1 MLKKFFKKII
11 DNSFYFFALGGIT
24 FIGLSGV
31 SQNIDLLI
39 FDSLKTRY
47 PKKYLYDSPSLVVG
61 VSESDIEKYG
71 WPIDDKYLLKTIQ
84 KLDKAESSSIV
95 LDLYRNVG
103 VGEGA
108 ESLANYSR
116 LNKKVISIFNVA
128 EGIPSI
134 PDFPLERI
142 AFNDM
147 PIDIDNVV
155 RRDLVGVDRRKYN
168 LGKEFISV
176 PMRMLEIH
184 QFLNK
189 ESFNLEDKF
198 YKNKISLIQNYSGG
212 YTNVDSNGFQ
222 IFINYPEKNYIPIYS
237 LSEILEDKIPL
248 EKLKNK
254 MIVIGAT
261 APSLKDVFAVPSSR
275 FETDSKNLLISGAE
289 IHAHRAN
296 QLLSLQNNSTLKIKT
311 INPFIE
317 LFAIIFYVFLISI
330 FIEKTKKISIGL
342 IVFISALGLLALA
355 VYLAFIIGYWIELAL
370 PVIGAITFSSI
381 SWLKKASEQQK
392 QKALMQKL
400 LGQTTSPE
408 VAEELWNQKDSLIA
422 NGRFP
427 GTELPVTILFSDT
440 VSFSSV
446 SENMNPTELLD
457 WLNRGME
464 KFVKIISENGGM
476 VNKFTGDGFLAVFGA
491 PVKKN
496 YEQSSNEAIKT
507 AMEIRNAI
515 EKLKDDLEAE
525 GLPLIKLRIGIH
537 SGKII
542 TGSMGGSEKIEYALI
557 GDSVNVAA
565 RLESLNKDNMKNN
578 CRILV
583 SKESL
588 NFANSSEYKLEEWG
602 PCKVKGRESLVEVFE
617 IL

>member
-168 LGKEFISV
+168 LEKEFISV

-275 FETDSKNLLISGAE
+275 FVTDSKNLLISGAE

-408 VAEELWNQKDSLIA
+408 VAEELWNQKDSLLE

-588 NFANSSEYKLEEWG
+588 NFANGSEYKLEEWG

>member
-275 FETDSKNLLISGAE
+275 FVTDSKNLLISGAE

-408 VAEELWNQKDSLIA
+408 VAKELWNQKDSLLE

-588 NFANSSEYKLEEWG
+588 NFANGSDYKLEEWG

>member
-317 LFAIIFYVFLISI
+317 LFGIIFYVFLISI

-408 VAEELWNQKDSLIA
+408 VAEELWNQKDSLLE

-588 NFANSSEYKLEEWG
+588 NFANGSDYKLEEWG

>member
-330 FIEKTKKISIGL
+330 FIEKTKKISIGQ
-342 IVFISALGLLALA
+342 IVFIS
-355 VYLAFIIGYWIELAL
+355 
-370 PVIGAITFSSI
+370 S
-381 SWLKKASEQQK
+381 
-392 QKALMQKL
+392 
-400 LGQTTSPE
+400 
-408 VAEELWNQKDSLIA
+408 
-422 NGRFP
+422 
-427 GTELPVTILFSDT
+427 
-440 VSFSSV
+440 
-446 SENMNPTELLD
+446 
-457 WLNRGME
+457 
-464 KFVKIISENGGM
+464 
-476 VNKFTGDGFLAVFGA
+476 
-491 PVKKN
+491 
-496 YEQSSNEAIKT
+496 
-507 AMEIRNAI
+507 
-515 EKLKDDLEAE
+515 
-525 GLPLIKLRIGIH
+525 
-537 SGKII
+537 
-542 TGSMGGSEKIEYALI
+542 
-557 GDSVNVAA
+557 
-565 RLESLNKDNMKNN
+565 
-578 CRILV
+578 
-583 SKESL
+583 
-588 NFANSSEYKLEEWG
+588 
-602 PCKVKGRESLVEVFE
+602 
-617 IL
+617 

>member
-1 MLKKFFKKII
+1 MLKNFFKKLI
-11 DNSFYFFALGGIT
+11 DSSFYIIALGGCT

-31 SQNIDLLI
+31 SQNIDLLV
-39 FDSLKTRY
+39 FDSLNTKF
-47 PKKYLYDSPSLVVG
+47 PKKYLFDSPSVVVG
-61 VSESDIEKYG
+61 ISEKDIEKYG
-71 WPIDDKYLLKTIQ
+71 WPIDDKYLLETIQ
-84 KLDKAESSSIV
+84 KLDEAESSSIV

-103 VGEGA
+103 VGNGA
-108 ESLANYSR
+108 KSLAKYSR

-134 PDFPLERI
+134 PEYPLNRM

-147 PIDIDNVV
+147 PIDTDNVV
-155 RRDLVGVDRRKYN
+155 RRDLVGVDRKKYN
-168 LGKEFISV
+168 LSEEFVSV
-176 PMRMLEIH
+176 PMRMIEIN

-189 ESFNLEDKF
+189 KKFDLEDKF
-198 YKNKISLIQNYSGG
+198 YKKEIPLIKNFSGG
-212 YTNVDSNGFQ
+212 YTNVDANGFQ
-222 IFINYPEKNYIPIYS
+222 IFINYPEKKYIPIYS
-237 LSEILEDKIPL
+237 LHEILEDKISQ
-248 EKLKNK
+248 EKLRNK

-275 FETDSKNLLISGAE
+275 FETDSQNLLISGAE

-296 QLLSLQNNSTLKIKT
+296 QLLALQNNLSIKIKT

-317 LFAIIFYVFLISI
+317 LLGIIFYVSLISI
-330 FIEKTKKISIGL
+330 FIEKTKKINIGL
-342 IVFISALGLLALA
+342 IVVLSSLIFLSLFVYFAFIS
-355 VYLAFIIGYWIELAL
+355 GYWIEFAL
-370 PVIGAITFSSI
+370 PVIGVISFSSV
-381 SWLKKASEQQK
+381 SWLRKAAEQQK

-408 VAEELWNQKDSLIA
+408 VAEELWNQKDSLLE

-491 PVKKN
+491 PVKKT
-496 YEQSSNEAIKT
+496 YEQSSNEALKT
-507 AMEIRNAI
+507 AIEIRNAI
-515 EKLKDDLEAE
+515 EEIKADLEEE

-565 RLESLNKDNMKNN
+565 RLESLKKDNMKNN

-588 NFANSSEYKLEEWG
+588 NYANSTQYKLEEWG

-617 IL
+617 II

>member
-1 MLKKFFKKII
+1 MLNKFLKKII
-11 DNSFYFFALGGIT
+11 NTSFYIVAVGGCT
-24 FIGLSGV
+24 FLGLSGV

-39 FDSLKTRY
+39 FDSLKTRF
-47 PKKYLYDSPSLVVG
+47 PKKYLYDSPSIVIG
-61 VSESDIEKYG
+61 ISESDIEKYG
-71 WPIDDKYLLKTIQ
+71 WPIDDKYLLQTIQ

-108 ESLANYSR
+108 KSLANYSR
-116 LNKKVISIFNVA
+116 SNKKVISIFNVA
-128 EGIPSI
+128 ESIPSI
-134 PDFPLERI
+134 PKFPLNRM

-147 PIDIDNVV
+147 PIDTDNVM
-155 RRDLVGVDRRKYN
+155 RRDLVGVDRKKYN
-168 LGKEFISV
+168 LSEEFVSV
-176 PMRMLEIH
+176 PMRMIEIR
-184 QFLNK
+184 QLLNK
-189 ESFNLEDKF
+189 KNFDLEDKF
-198 YKNKISLIQNYSGG
+198 YKKEIPLIKNFSGG
-212 YTNVDSNGFQ
+212 YTNVDANGFQ
-222 IFINYPEKNYIPIYS
+222 IFINYPDKNYIPIYS
-237 LSEILEDKIPL
+237 LGDILEDKISS

-254 MIVIGAT
+254 MVVIGAT
-261 APSLKDVFAVPSSR
+261 APSLKDVFAIPSSR
-275 FETDSKNLLISGAE
+275 FETDSKSLLISGAE

-296 QLLSLQNNSTLKIKT
+296 QLLELQNNSPLKINT
-311 INPFIE
+311 INPLME
-317 LFAIIFYVFLISI
+317 LIGIIFYVSLISI
-330 FIEKTKKISIGL
+330 FIEKTKKISTGFIVVLTSLGFLSLL
-342 IVFISALGLLALA
+342 IYF
-355 VYLAFIIGYWIELAL
+355 AFINGYWIEFAL
-370 PVIGAITFSSI
+370 PVIGVIAFSSI
-381 SWLKKASEQQK
+381 SWLRKASEQQK

-408 VAEELWNQKDSLIA
+408 VAEELWNQKDSLLE

-491 PVKKN
+491 PVKKT

-507 AMEIRNAI
+507 AIEIRGAI
-515 EKLKDDLEAE
+515 ENLKKDLEAE

-565 RLESLNKDNMKNN
+565 RLESLNKENMKNN

-588 NFANSSEYKLEEWG
+588 NYTNSKDYNLEEWG
-602 PCKVKGRESLVEVFE
+602 PCKVKGRENLVEVFE
-617 IL
+617 II

>member
-108 ESLANYSR
+108 KSLANYSR

-275 FETDSKNLLISGAE
+275 FVTDSKNLLISGAE

-317 LFAIIFYVFLISI
+317 LFGIIFYVFLISI

-408 VAEELWNQKDSLIA
+408 VAEELWNQKDSLLE

-588 NFANSSEYKLEEWG
+588 NFANGSDYKLEEWG

>member
-1 MLKKFFKKII
+1 MFKNFLKKII
-11 DNSFYFFALGGIT
+11 DSSFYIFGLGGCT

-39 FDSLKTRY
+39 FDSLKTRF
-47 PKKYLYDSPSLVVG
+47 PKNYLYDSPSVVVG

-71 WPIDDKYLLKTIQ
+71 WPIDDNYLLNTIQ
-84 KLDKAESSSIV
+84 KLDKADSSSIV

-103 VGEGA
+103 VGKGA
-108 ESLANYSR
+108 KSLANYSR
-116 LNKKVISIFNVA
+116 SNKKVISIFNVA
-128 EGIPSI
+128 EGISSI

-155 RRDLVGVDRRKYN
+155 RRDLVGVNRRKFK
-168 LGKEFISV
+168 LGKEFVSV

-184 QFLNK
+184 QSLNK
-189 ESFNLEDKF
+189 KSFNLEEKF
-198 YKNKISLIQNYSGG
+198 YKNEISVIQNYSGG

-222 IFINYPEKNYIPIYS
+222 IFINYPEKNYIPVYS
-237 LSEILEDKIPL
+237 LSEILEDKISI

-254 MIVIGAT
+254 MVVIGAT
-261 APSLKDVFAVPSSR
+261 APSLKDVFAIPSSR
-275 FETDSKNLLISGAE
+275 FETDSKSLLISGAE
-289 IHAHRAN
+289 VHAHRAN
-296 QLLSLQNNSTLKIKT
+296 QLLALQNDLPLKIKT
-311 INPFIE
+311 INPFVE
-317 LFAIIFYVFLISI
+317 LIGIIFYVFLLSI

-408 VAEELWNQKDSLIA
+408 VAEELWNQKDSLLE

-588 NFANSSEYKLEEWG
+588 NFANGSDYKLEEWG

>member
-71 WPIDDKYLLKTIQ
+71 WPIDDKYLLKTIK

-275 FETDSKNLLISGAE
+275 FVTDSKNLLISGAE

-317 LFAIIFYVFLISI
+317 LFGIIFYVFLISI

-408 VAEELWNQKDSLIA
+408 VAEELWNQKDSLLE

-588 NFANSSEYKLEEWG
+588 NFANGSEYKLEEWG

>member
-275 FETDSKNLLISGAE
+275 FVTDSKNLLISGAE

-408 VAEELWNQKDSLIA
+408 VAEELWNQKDSLLE

-588 NFANSSEYKLEEWG
+588 NFANGSDYKLEEWG

>member
-1 MLKKFFKKII
+1 MFKNFLKKII
-11 DNSFYFFALGGIT
+11 DSSFYIFALGGIT

-168 LGKEFISV
+168 LGKEFVSV

-275 FETDSKNLLISGAE
+275 FVTDSKNLLISGAE

-296 QLLSLQNNSTLKIKT
+296 QLLALQNDSTLKIKT

-317 LFAIIFYVFLISI
+317 LFGIIFYVFLISI

-408 VAEELWNQKDSLIA
+408 VAEELWNQKDSLLE

-588 NFANSSEYKLEEWG
+588 NFANGSEYKLQEWG

>member
-108 ESLANYSR
+108 KSLANYSR

-237 LSEILEDKIPL
+237 LSEVLEDKIPL

-275 FETDSKNLLISGAE
+275 FVTDSKNLLISGAE

-317 LFAIIFYVFLISI
+317 LFGIIFYVFLISI

-342 IVFISALGLLALA
+342 IVFISALGLLASA

-408 VAEELWNQKDSLIA
+408 VAEELWNQKDSLLE

-588 NFANSSEYKLEEWG
+588 NFANGSDYKLEEWG

>member
-1 MLKKFFKKII
+1 MLNKFLKKII
-11 DNSFYFFALGGIT
+11 NTSFYIVALGGCT

-39 FDSLKTRY
+39 FDSLKTRF
-47 PKKYLYDSPSLVVG
+47 PKKYLYDSPSIVVG
-61 VSESDIEKYG
+61 ISESDIEKYG
-71 WPIDDKYLLKTIQ
+71 WPIDDKYLLQTIQ

-108 ESLANYSR
+108 KSLANYSR

-317 LFAIIFYVFLISI
+317 LFGIIFYVFLISI

-342 IVFISALGLLALA
+342 IVFISALGLLASA

-370 PVIGAITFSSI
+370 PVIGAIIFSSI

-408 VAEELWNQKDSLIA
+408 VAEELWNQKDSLLE

-588 NFANSSEYKLEEWG
+588 NFANGSDYKLEEWG

>member
-275 FETDSKNLLISGAE
+275 FVTDSKNLLISGAE

-317 LFAIIFYVFLISI
+317 LFGIIFYVFLISI

-408 VAEELWNQKDSLIA
+408 VAEELWNQKDSLLE

>member
-103 VGEGA
+103 VGDGA

-296 QLLSLQNNSTLKIKT
+296 QLLSLQNNSALKIKT

-317 LFAIIFYVFLISI
+317 LFGIIFYVFLISI

-408 VAEELWNQKDSLIA
+408 VAEELWNQKDSLLE

-588 NFANSSEYKLEEWG
+588 NFANGSDYKLEEWG
-602 PCKVKGRESLVEVFE
+602 PCKVKGRESLVEVLE

>member
-1 MLKKFFKKII
+1 MLKKFLKKII
-11 DNSFYFFALGGIT
+11 NTSFYIVALGGCT

-39 FDSLKTRY
+39 FDSLKTRF
-47 PKKYLYDSPSLVVG
+47 PKKYLYDSPSIVIG
-61 VSESDIEKYG
+61 ISESDIEKYG
-71 WPIDDKYLLKTIQ
+71 WPIDDKYLLQTIQ

-108 ESLANYSR
+108 KSLANYSR
-116 LNKKVISIFNVA
+116 SNKKVISIFNVA
-128 EGIPSI
+128 ESIPSI
-134 PDFPLERI
+134 PKFPLNRM

-147 PIDIDNVV
+147 PIDTDNVI
-155 RRDLVGVDRRKYN
+155 RRDLVGVDRKKYN
-168 LGKEFISV
+168 LSEEFVSV
-176 PMRMLEIH
+176 PMRMIEIR
-184 QFLNK
+184 QLLNK
-189 ESFNLEDKF
+189 KNFDLEDKF
-198 YKNKISLIQNYSGG
+198 YKKEIPLIKNFSGG
-212 YTNVDSNGFQ
+212 YTNVDANGFQ

-237 LSEILEDKIPL
+237 LADILEDKISS

-254 MIVIGAT
+254 MVVIGAT
-261 APSLKDVFAVPSSR
+261 APSLKDVFAIPSSR
-275 FETDSKNLLISGAE
+275 FETDSKSLLISGAE

-296 QLLSLQNNSTLKIKT
+296 QLLELQNNSPLKINT
-311 INPFIE
+311 INPLME
-317 LFAIIFYVFLISI
+317 LIGIIFYVSLISI
-330 FIEKTKKISIGL
+330 FIEKTKKISTGFIVVLTSLGFLSLL
-342 IVFISALGLLALA
+342 IYF
-355 VYLAFIIGYWIELAL
+355 AFINGYWIEFAL
-370 PVIGAITFSSI
+370 PVIGAIAFSSI
-381 SWLKKASEQQK
+381 SWLRKASEQQK

-408 VAEELWNQKDSLIA
+408 VAEELWNQKDSLLE

-491 PVKKN
+491 PVKKT

-507 AMEIRNAI
+507 AMEIRGAI
-515 EKLKDDLEAE
+515 ENLKKDLEAE

-565 RLESLNKDNMKNN
+565 RLESLNKENMKNN

-588 NFANSSEYKLEEWG
+588 NFANSSDFNLEEWG

-617 IL
+617 II

>member
-1 MLKKFFKKII
+1 MLNKFLKKII
-11 DNSFYFFALGGIT
+11 NASFYIVALGGCT

-39 FDSLKTRY
+39 FDSLKTRF
-47 PKKYLYDSPSLVVG
+47 PKKYLYDSPSIVIG
-61 VSESDIEKYG
+61 ISESDIEKYG
-71 WPIDDKYLLKTIQ
+71 WPIDDKYLLQTIQ

-108 ESLANYSR
+108 KSLANYSR
-116 LNKKVISIFNVA
+116 SNKKVISIFNVA
-128 EGIPSI
+128 ESIPSI
-134 PDFPLERI
+134 PKFPLNRM

-147 PIDIDNVV
+147 PIDTDNVI
-155 RRDLVGVDRRKYN
+155 RRDLVGVDRKKYN
-168 LGKEFISV
+168 LSEEFVSV
-176 PMRMLEIH
+176 PMRMIEIR
-184 QFLNK
+184 QLLNK
-189 ESFNLEDKF
+189 KNFDLEDKF
-198 YKNKISLIQNYSGG
+198 YKKEIPLIKNFSGG
-212 YTNVDSNGFQ
+212 YTNVDANGFQ

-237 LSEILEDKIPL
+237 LGDILEDKISS
-248 EKLKNK
+248 EKLKDK
-254 MIVIGAT
+254 MVVIGAT
-261 APSLKDVFAVPSSR
+261 APSLKDVFEIPSTR
-275 FETDSKNLLISGAE
+275 FETDSKSLLISGAE

-296 QLLSLQNNSTLKIKT
+296 QLLELQNNSPLKINT
-311 INPFIE
+311 INPLME
-317 LFAIIFYVFLISI
+317 LIGIIFYVSLISI
-330 FIEKTKKISIGL
+330 FIEKTKKISTGFFVVL
-342 IVFISALGLLALA
+342 TALGFLSLL
-355 VYLAFIIGYWIELAL
+355 VYFAFVNGYWIEFAL
-370 PVIGAITFSSI
+370 PVIGAIAFSSV
-381 SWLKKASEQQK
+381 SWLRKASEQQK

-408 VAEELWNQKDSLIA
+408 VAEELWNQKDSLLE

-464 KFVKIISENGGM
+464 RFVKIISENGGM

-491 PVKKN
+491 PVKKT

-507 AMEIRNAI
+507 AIEIRGAI
-515 EKLKDDLEAE
+515 ENLKNDLEAE

-565 RLESLNKDNMKNN
+565 RLESLNKENMKNN

-588 NFANSSEYKLEEWG
+588 NFANSSDFNLEEWG

-617 IL
+617 II

>member
-11 DNSFYFFALGGIT
+11 NTSFYIVAVGGYT
-24 FIGLSGV
+24 FLGLSGV

-39 FDSLKTRY
+39 FDSLKTRF
-47 PKKYLYDSPSLVVG
+47 PKKYLYDSPSIVVG
-61 VSESDIEKYG
+61 ISESDIEKYG
-71 WPIDDKYLLKTIQ
+71 WPIDDKYLLQTIQ

-108 ESLANYSR
+108 KSLANYSR
-116 LNKKVISIFNVA
+116 SNKKVISIFNVA
-128 EGIPSI
+128 ESIPSI
-134 PDFPLERI
+134 PKFPLNRM

-147 PIDIDNVV
+147 PIDTDNVM
-155 RRDLVGVDRRKYN
+155 RRDLVGVDRKKYN
-168 LGKEFISV
+168 LSEEFVSV
-176 PMRMLEIH
+176 PMRMIEIR
-184 QFLNK
+184 QLLNK
-189 ESFNLEDKF
+189 KNFDLEDKF
-198 YKNKISLIQNYSGG
+198 YKKEIPLIKNFSGG
-212 YTNVDSNGFQ
+212 YTNVDANGFQ
-222 IFINYPEKNYIPIYS
+222 IFINYPDKNYIPIYS
-237 LSEILEDKIPL
+237 LGDILEDKISS

-254 MIVIGAT
+254 MVVIGAT
-261 APSLKDVFAVPSSR
+261 APSLKDVFAIPSSR
-275 FETDSKNLLISGAE
+275 FETDSKSLLISGAE

-296 QLLSLQNNSTLKIKT
+296 QLLALQNNSPLKINT
-311 INPFIE
+311 INPLME
-317 LFAIIFYVFLISI
+317 LIGIIFYVSLISI
-330 FIEKTKKISIGL
+330 FIEKTKKISTGFFVVL
-342 IVFISALGLLALA
+342 TALGFLSLL
-355 VYLAFIIGYWIELAL
+355 VYFAFVNGYWIEFAL
-370 PVIGAITFSSI
+370 PVIGAIAFSSV
-381 SWLKKASEQQK
+381 SWLRKASEQQK

-408 VAEELWNQKDSLIA
+408 VAEELWNQKDSLLE

-464 KFVKIISENGGM
+464 RFVKIISENGGM

-491 PVKKN
+491 PVKKT

-507 AMEIRNAI
+507 AMEIREAI
-515 EKLKDDLEAE
+515 EKLKKDLEAE

-565 RLESLNKDNMKNN
+565 RLESLNKENMKNN

-588 NFANSSEYKLEEWG
+588 NFANSKDYNLEEWG
-602 PCKVKGRESLVEVFE
+602 PCKVKGRENLVEVFE
-617 IL
+617 II

>member
-275 FETDSKNLLISGAE
+275 FETDSKSLLISGAE

-296 QLLSLQNNSTLKIKT
+296 QLLALQNDSTLKIKT

-317 LFAIIFYVFLISI
+317 LFGIIFYVFLLSI
-330 FIEKTKKISIGL
+330 FIEKIKKISIGL
-342 IVFISALGLLALA
+342 IVFILALGLLALA
-355 VYLAFIIGYWIELAL
+355 VYWAFIIGYWIELAL
-370 PVIGAITFSSI
+370 PVIGAIVFSSV

-408 VAEELWNQKDSLIA
+408 VAEELWNQKDSLLE

-565 RLESLNKDNMKNN
+565 RLESLNKENMKNN

-588 NFANSSEYKLEEWG
+588 NFANGSDYKLEEWG

>member
-275 FETDSKNLLISGAE
+275 FVTDSKNLLISGAE

-317 LFAIIFYVFLISI
+317 LFGIIFYVFLISI

-408 VAEELWNQKDSLIA
+408 VAEELWNQKDSLLE

-588 NFANSSEYKLEEWG
+588 NFANGSEYKLEEWG

-617 IL
+617 II

>member
-1 MLKKFFKKII
+1 MLKKIFKKII

-317 LFAIIFYVFLISI
+317 LFGIIFYVFLISI

-342 IVFISALGLLALA
+342 IIFISALGLLALA

-408 VAEELWNQKDSLIA
+408 VAEELWNQKDSLLE

-588 NFANSSEYKLEEWG
+588 NFANGSDYKLEEWG

>member
-317 LFAIIFYVFLISI
+317 LFGIIFYVFLISI

-408 VAEELWNQKDSLIA
+408 VAEELWNQKDSLLA

-588 NFANSSEYKLEEWG
+588 NFANGSDYKLEEWG

>member
-108 ESLANYSR
+108 KSLANYSR

-155 RRDLVGVDRRKYN
+155 RRDLVGVNRRKYN
-168 LGKEFISV
+168 LGKEFVSV

-275 FETDSKNLLISGAE
+275 FVTDSKNLLISGAE

-317 LFAIIFYVFLISI
+317 LFGIIFYVFLISI

-408 VAEELWNQKDSLIA
+408 VAEELWNQKDSLLE

-565 RLESLNKDNMKNN
+565 RLESLNKDNMKNA
-578 CRILV
+578 CIKKIL
-583 SKESL
+583 L
-588 NFANSSEYKLEEWG
+588 IT
-602 PCKVKGRESLVEVFE
+602 PCSTQLLPKPMAT
-617 IL
+617 

>member
-84 KLDKAESSSIV
+84 KLDKADSSSIV

-103 VGEGA
+103 VGKGA
-108 ESLANYSR
+108 KSLANYSR
-116 LNKKVISIFNVA
+116 SNKKVISIFNVA
-128 EGIPSI
+128 EGISSI

-408 VAEELWNQKDSLIA
+408 VAEELWNQKDSLLE

>member
-317 LFAIIFYVFLISI
+317 LFGIIFYVFLISI

-342 IVFISALGLLALA
+342 IVFISALGLLASA

-370 PVIGAITFSSI
+370 PVIGAIIFSSI

-408 VAEELWNQKDSLIA
+408 VAEELWNQKDSLLE

-588 NFANSSEYKLEEWG
+588 NFANGSDYKLEEWG

>member
-311 INPFIE
+311 INPFVE
-317 LFAIIFYVFLISI
+317 LIGIIFYVFLLSI

-342 IVFISALGLLALA
+342 IVFISALGLLASA

-370 PVIGAITFSSI
+370 PVIGAIIFSSI

-408 VAEELWNQKDSLIA
+408 VAEELWNQKDSLLA

-588 NFANSSEYKLEEWG
+588 NFANGSEYKLEEWG

>member
-1 MLKKFFKKII
+1 MLKKILKTII
-11 DNSFYFFALGGIT
+11 NTSFYIVALGGST
-24 FIGLSGV
+24 FIGLTGV

-39 FDSLKTRY
+39 FDGLKTRF
-47 PKKYLYDSPSLVVG
+47 PKKYSYDSPSIVVG
-61 VSESDIEKYG
+61 ISETDIEKYG

-108 ESLANYSR
+108 KSLALYSR
-116 LNKKVISIFNVA
+116 SNAKVISIFNVA
-128 EGIPSI
+128 EGISSI
-134 PDFPLERI
+134 PEFPLSRM
-142 AFNDM
+142 AFNDI
-147 PIDIDNVV
+147 PIDTDNVV
-155 RRDLVGVDRRKYN
+155 RRDLVGVNRKKYN
-168 LGKEFISV
+168 LSAEYISV
-176 PMRMLEIH
+176 PMRMVEIN
-184 QFLNK
+184 QYLNRK
-189 ESFNLEDKF
+189 KFDLEDQF
-198 YKNKISLIQNYSGG
+198 YKNEIPLIKNFSGG
-212 YTNVDSNGFQ
+212 YTNVDANGFQ
-222 IFINYPEKNYIPIYS
+222 IFINYPEKNYVPIYS
-237 LSEILEDKIPL
+237 LGDILEDKFSS
-248 EKLKNK
+248 EKLKDK
-254 MIVIGAT
+254 MVVIGAT
-261 APSLKDVFAVPSSR
+261 APSLKDVFAIPSSR
-275 FETDSKNLLISGAE
+275 FETDSKSLLISGAE

-296 QLLSLQNNSTLKIKT
+296 QLLALQNNSPLKINT
-311 INPFIE
+311 INPLME
-317 LFAIIFYVFLISI
+317 LIGIIFYVSLISI
-330 FIEKTKKISIGL
+330 FIEKTKKISTGFFVVL
-342 IVFISALGLLALA
+342 TALGFLSLL
-355 VYLAFIIGYWIELAL
+355 VYFAFVNGYWIEFAL
-370 PVIGAITFSSI
+370 PVIGAISFSSV
-381 SWLKKASEQQK
+381 SWLRKASEQQK

-408 VAEELWNQKDSLIA
+408 VAEELWNQKDSLLE

-464 KFVKIISENGGM
+464 RFVKIISENGGM

-491 PVKKN
+491 PVKKT

-507 AMEIRNAI
+507 AMEIREAI
-515 EKLKDDLEAE
+515 ENLKKDLEAE

-565 RLESLNKDNMKNN
+565 RLESLNKENMNNN

-588 NFANSSEYKLEEWG
+588 NYANSADYNLEEWG
-602 PCKVKGRESLVEVFE
+602 PCKVKGRENLVEVFE
-617 IL
+617 II

>member
-275 FETDSKNLLISGAE
+275 FVTDSKNLLISGAE

-317 LFAIIFYVFLISI
+317 LFGIIFYVFLISI

-408 VAEELWNQKDSLIA
+408 VAEELWNQKDSLLA

-588 NFANSSEYKLEEWG
+588 NFANGSDYKLEEWG

>member
-237 LSEILEDKIPL
+237 LSEVLEDKIPL

-408 VAEELWNQKDSLIA
+408 VAEELWNQKDSLLE

-588 NFANSSEYKLEEWG
+588 NFANGSDYKLEEWG